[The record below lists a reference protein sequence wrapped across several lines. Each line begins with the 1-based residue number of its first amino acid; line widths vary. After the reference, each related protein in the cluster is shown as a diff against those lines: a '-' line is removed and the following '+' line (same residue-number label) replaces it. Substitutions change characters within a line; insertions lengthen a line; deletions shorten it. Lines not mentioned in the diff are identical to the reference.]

1 MSVSNAAP
9 GAVTTTTP
17 RPISLTNIILLVVLL
32 AQIAVTAYLFWPTE
46 AATLNGDPILAGVT
60 PDAVTALTITDTDGQ
75 SVSFSKEG
83 DTWTLAD
90 TDGYPARSEK
100 ITEILGKLVAINTD
114 RLVTQ
119 TAASHDRL
127 QVGEGNYVR
136 KVDITTASGAQTL
149 YLGSSTGAS
158 ATHVRT
164 ANADATYLTSEVAT
178 WELDTLPTTWI
189 EVAYYQVPK
198 EQITEVTL
206 ENGNGSLTFVRG
218 DNENSGENGDEWTL
232 TDATADEPVAPANIN
247 TLIDRIA
254 TLNLH
259 TVLGKSEAP
268 EYGFDAPLAT
278 LTVTTSDA
286 TTATT
291 SAATK
296 TTTLVVGAKDE
307 ETNTYYLKSS
317 DSEFYV
323 RLAAFTGDEFV
334 NKQRSD
340 FMVQSTEATP
350 DSSPDSS
357 VAPEATEPA
366 VGLTDVPTDTSA
378 IESQTIPTTTVEAS
392 DAPTATA
399 EIESGVAPT
408 ATVNASDVTTDTT
421 ESESEATA
429 EPASTATPS
438 N

>member
-1 MSVSNAAP
+1 LSVSNAAS
-9 GAVTTTTP
+9 GAVSTKPT
-17 RPISLTNIILLVVLL
+17 RPINLTNIILLVVLL
-32 AQIAVTAYLFWPTE
+32 AQIAVTTYLFWPSQ

-60 PDAVTALTITDTDGQ
+60 PDAVTALTITDTDGK

-83 DTWTLAD
+83 DIWTLAD

-100 ITEILGKLVAINTD
+100 ISEILGKLVAINTD

-119 TAASHDRL
+119 TAGSHDRL
-127 QVGEGNYVR
+127 QVDEGNYVR
-136 KVDITTASGAQTL
+136 KVDITTASGTQTL

-158 ATHVRT
+158 ATHVRA

-206 ENGNGSLTFVRG
+206 DNANGSLTFVRG
-218 DNENSGENGDEWTL
+218 GGENGDEWTL
-232 TDATADEPVAPANIN
+232 ADATADEPVAPANIN

-268 EYGFDAPLAT
+268 EYGLDAPLAT
-278 LTVTTSDA
+278 LTVTTSEA
-286 TTATT
+286 TTDTT

-350 DSSPDSS
+350 DSS

-366 VGLTDVPTDTSA
+366 IGVTDVPTDTSA
-378 IESQTIPTTTVEAS
+378 IESQTV
-392 DAPTATA
+392 PTATVAASETLTDTA
-399 EIESGVAPT
+399 EIESGATPT
-408 ATVNASDVTTDTT
+408 ATVDASDVTTDTT
-421 ESESEATA
+421 AESETA
-429 EPASTATPS
+429 EEPASTATPT